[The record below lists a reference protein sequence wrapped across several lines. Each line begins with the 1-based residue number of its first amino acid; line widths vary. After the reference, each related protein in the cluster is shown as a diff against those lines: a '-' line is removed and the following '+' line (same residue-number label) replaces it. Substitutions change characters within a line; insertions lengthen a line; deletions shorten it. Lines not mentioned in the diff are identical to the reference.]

1 MSSIQQRKQDLR
13 AQVFPKREDY
23 SREKWER
30 RSEQIIASFLSLEEY
45 KRAQTVHTYVSM
57 KDRREVNTDLLIAKL
72 LQDEK
77 RVVVPIVNF
86 SENKL
91 SHSEIHSLED
101 LESNQ
106 WGVREP
112 KTPKLIDVSELDIIV
127 VPMAA
132 ADKRGNRLGY
142 GKGFY
147 DRFLLQ
153 TTALKVGFV
162 FDEFLFDEIPVEEF
176 DVKLDVIITEEEL
189 KFS

>member
-1 MSSIQQRKQDLR
+1 
-13 AQVFPKREDY
+13 
-23 SREKWER
+23 
-30 RSEQIIASFLSLEEY
+30 
-45 KRAQTVHTYVSM
+45 
-57 KDRREVNTDLLIAKL
+57 
-72 LQDEK
+72 
-77 RVVVPIVNF
+77 
-86 SENKL
+86 
-91 SHSEIHSLED
+91 
-101 LESNQ
+101 
-106 WGVREP
+106 
-112 KTPKLIDVSELDIIV
+112 
-127 VPMAA
+127 MAA